1 MSVTDGLLTPAG
13 FDPTSP
19 MIPPTV
25 PMSSGGVTVQG
36 PRVARKLP
44 GQVEIG
50 SNQRIDDAL
59 KAQQD
64 AAQAEAD
71 AKAAQN
77 QVLAE
82 RARREA
88 EIERQSN
95 ERLVADAAARDA
107 ETKRRQDIYDSE
119 VRGFEKKHGGDQSYS
134 GNHSVTDKL
143 VSAVAVALGGIGMA
157 IARRPGEN
165 PVLGVVNS
173 QISEWYDNQNKTLE
187 RDREKLARSKT
198 SIEDQ
203 SKYFDKRRLQVE
215 AEKQALLTRTAKE
228 FEAQG
233 SLAKNP
239 EIQAQAKQNAAK
251 FALEAEKQREFVM
264 AGQRV
269 DESLPTVS
277 ATRTNSGP
285 SADWAGM
292 PGAPKLPTPT
302 GPGAQS
308 PITGAT
314 PVVGP
319 SNAVGATAASAP
331 PVRMDPNA
339 AAGATNPGDALKK
352 ILDAGN
358 KVVGSA
364 PNTAVNAAKPA
375 ANPTQIKQPTPPVL
389 QKTALPA
396 PNKDGVIADAADGTT
411 DLSKIDKRVLA
422 ASGPIYGDQGKI
434 IALISDKK
442 LAESTNLRASSMKHY
457 SDNIIKAK
465 SAADEYKKAMD
476 AAGIGEIQ
484 ALALSKLQDSEGML
498 VAKKFGGQRLVE
510 AKQRFLQAMKNVR
523 GSAKGAVASD
533 AMSDSEAA
541 VAMPISDVD
550 VYFGTYGTTANE
562 ALSSGAE
569 RVKSIYASVGLNP
582 DAAFNGLVGK
592 ANKPA
597 PQAQV
602 AKPAQVAPDAA
613 MMGRA
618 REAAK
623 DPGPRGQR
631 AREWLQQNGAK

>member
-36 PRVARKLP
+36 PRVARRLP

-77 QVLAE
+77 KVLAE

-107 ETKRRQDIYDSE
+107 ETKRRQDMYDSE
-119 VRGFEKKHGGDQSYS
+119 VRGFEKKHGGDQSYA

-203 SKYFDKRRLQVE
+203 SKYFDKRRMQIE

-277 ATRTNSGP
+277 ATRTNSAP
-285 SADWAGM
+285 SANWQGM
-292 PGAPKLPTPT
+292 PDAPKLPQAT

-308 PITGAT
+308 PITGAM
-314 PVVGP
+314 PAVGA
-319 SNAVGATAASAP
+319 SNAVGATNASAP

-358 KVVGSA
+358 KVMGATPVDAAA
-364 PNTAVNAAKPA
+364 PKVAVATGAPRAGKSIDAKPA
-375 ANPTQIKQPTPPVL
+375 TNDDGSLTMPDGSKVSKQVL
-389 QKTALPA
+389 ATSGLLFGHNGAPIGIIRDKTTAEKTNALVHGLA
-396 PNKDGVIADAADGTT
+396 DYRSEVLGLRRLAQAVRDAKAEDQADAIAAFEAGKSLVVDKGKIMVG
-411 DLSKIDKRVLA
+411 DALSESEKKNVLA
-422 ASGPIYGDQGKI
+422 ADWKNVLSGTVDKSIGVFVKAIDGKVGTQYSAIGIDPRKAIPILYGQQTAQPKAQTQAKTVTRTGTNKQGK
-434 IALISDKK
+434 
-442 LAESTNLRASSMKHY
+442 RVVQY
-457 SDNIIKAK
+457 SD
-465 SAADEYKKAMD
+465 
-476 AAGIGEIQ
+476 
-484 ALALSKLQDSEGML
+484 
-498 VAKKFGGQRLVE
+498 
-510 AKQRFLQAMKNVR
+510 
-523 GSAKGAVASD
+523 
-533 AMSDSEAA
+533 
-541 VAMPISDVD
+541 
-550 VYFGTYGTTANE
+550 GTIE
-562 ALSSGAE
+562 
-569 RVKSIYASVGLNP
+569 V
-582 DAAFNGLVGK
+582 
-592 ANKPA
+592 
-597 PQAQV
+597 Q
-602 AKPAQVAPDAA
+602 
-613 MMGRA
+613 
-618 REAAK
+618 
-623 DPGPRGQR
+623 
-631 AREWLQQNGAK
+631 